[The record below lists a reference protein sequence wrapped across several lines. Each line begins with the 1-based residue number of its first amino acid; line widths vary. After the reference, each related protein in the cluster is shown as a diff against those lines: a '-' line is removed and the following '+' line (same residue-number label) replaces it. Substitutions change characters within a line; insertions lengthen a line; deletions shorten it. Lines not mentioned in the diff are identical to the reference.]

1 MAKTPKL
8 KTTSK
13 SLHSRA
19 ARRAASPSLD
29 LDKSLTSAPRVEEN
43 EIQRPSLLSDR
54 ANAGVSKKQAKAK
67 PKSRSQ
73 KLRQKKGMERAEMV
87 MDQLEI
93 KIAKSVNRGK
103 TVKSRRVDWDDLNRK
118 SGSMFAALQM
128 NTGDE
133 DDHDDDVAVEDA
145 MADDTMA
152 AGSNKKPVVLGPI
165 PSHQAAQNL
174 AVNQHADIEVEDEIT

>member
-1 MAKTPKL
+1 
-8 KTTSK
+8 
-13 SLHSRA
+13 
-19 ARRAASPSLD
+19 
-29 LDKSLTSAPRVEEN
+29 
-43 EIQRPSLLSDR
+43 
-54 ANAGVSKKQAKAK
+54 
-67 PKSRSQ
+67 
-73 KLRQKKGMERAEMV
+73 MV

-103 TVKSRRVDWDDLNRK
+103 TVKSRRVSLHVLVVVPSTAVFRSWINSDNISAQVDWDDLNRK